1 MAETWQPPRLR
12 SGQTSKSDRHA
23 TWLEL
28 FFDLVFVVAVNAL
41 AHMLYPELSLQHLVR
56 FGVLYIPVWWAWI
69 GATFYA
75 TRFDTDDVLQRVLIF
90 VQMNAVLTLA
100 LNIEEGL
107 GATSTVFALAY
118 AIVRGVLVL
127 QYLRAGWSIA
137 AARPLTR
144 RFARGFACAAAMWLL
159 SAFVPAPWRFVLWAV
174 GLIVDIGTPLFAG
187 RLHARFAPD
196 LSHLP
201 ERFGLFTVVVLGESI
216 VAVANGVAVQQWNV
230 FSTLTAILGFSIA
243 FCLWGA
249 YFDHA
254 SDGAIRAARDHGRV
268 MIYQLWL
275 YTHLP
280 LMIGLTAAA
289 AGVQHALASPPGE
302 PLGNAQRWLLAGAV
316 AVCLVALAGIHSANA
331 SITSAAERTRT
342 QVRAAYRSVGGLG
355 LCLVGVFGR
364 GLRPVEV
371 VACIAAVCI
380 AQIFLDLF
388 VRSSGAAAEGV
399 IGQPFIEVPSD

>member
-41 AHMLYPELSLQHLVR
+41 AHMLYPELSLHHLVR

-137 AARPLTR
+137 AARPLTH
-144 RFARGFACAAAMWLL
+144 RFARGFAFAAAMWLL
-159 SAFVPAPWRFVLWAV
+159 SAFVPAPWRFALWAV

-243 FCLWGA
+243 FCLWWT

-254 SDGAIRAARDHGRV
+254 SDGAVRAARDHGRV
-268 MIYQLWL
+268 MIYQLC
-275 YTHLP
+275 TPICH
-280 LMIGLTAAA
+280 
-289 AGVQHALASPPGE
+289 
-302 PLGNAQRWLLAGAV
+302 
-316 AVCLVALAGIHSANA
+316 
-331 SITSAAERTRT
+331 
-342 QVRAAYRSVGGLG
+342 
-355 LCLVGVFGR
+355 
-364 GLRPVEV
+364 
-371 VACIAAVCI
+371 
-380 AQIFLDLF
+380 
-388 VRSSGAAAEGV
+388 
-399 IGQPFIEVPSD
+399 